1 MPKFRRVVFNL
12 HIKLHPNSP
21 GVFFFDRNDNDDGN
35 DDGLNGGHVV
45 VNVKIQ
51 FYRTDY
57 TLKSLFPS
65 YVLRDISRMAQT
77 TQNNKKVSERRPN

>member
-1 MPKFRRVVFNL
+1 LASK
-12 HIKLHPNSP
+12 HIL
-21 GVFFFDRNDNDDGN
+21 NDNVDGD

-57 TLKSLFPS
+57 TLKSLLQPYPN
-65 YVLRDISRMAQT
+65 YVLRDISRIGTHNAKQQETWCRDRLNVEMRVKR
-77 TQNNKKVSERRPN
+77 KKGASEC

>member
-1 MPKFRRVVFNL
+1 MTIMVM
-12 HIKLHPNSP
+12 
-21 GVFFFDRNDNDDGN
+21 GN

-57 TLKSLFPS
+57 TLKSLSPILFVW
-65 YVLRDISRMAQT
+65 YVVRDISRIAHGKQQEIECET
-77 TQNNKKVSERRPN
+77 DESGKGKLRE